1 MSKHWFT
8 CMARNKS
15 LSWLLS
21 NALHVGAGYWE
32 DRQFVKRYVR
42 LSLACVASFFC
53 YQRVCG
59 KSKHTHVHR
68 DQREAVAK
76 FLPFLIFAKAV
87 HLHALRC
94 FAKKAVSLVWG
105 RPTRCLQG
113 HSRRFVKCYFCPP
126 FLSISNPLLLLSQTN
141 KYVLRCKW
149 CDIQINPKHC

>member
-15 LSWLLS
+15 LSLLLS
-21 NALHVGAGYWE
+21 NALLVGAGYWE

-42 LSLACVASFFC
+42 LSLACVASFLLSEGLRKEQTHPRA
-53 YQRVCG
+53 QR
-59 KSKHTHVHR
+59 
-68 DQREAVAK
+68 AK

-94 FAKKAVSLVWG
+94 FAKKAVSLVWW

-113 HSRRFVKCYFCPP
+113 HSRHVCQMLFLSP
-126 FLSISNPLLLLSQTN
+126 FLSIPNPSLLLSQSN
-141 KYVLRCKW
+141 KYVLRSKW
-149 CDIQINPKHC
+149 YDIKINLDDCFAF